1 MFAKKNIKN
10 IYALTPMQEGIL
22 FQSLYDPESLSYF
35 EQFNFHISGELNIPV
50 FEETWNELMN
60 RHDILRTIFVYKNV
74 PQPLQIVLKKRKI
87 DFVFEDISVLSTEEQ
102 DDHCQKYQDKDKLN
116 PFDLS
121 KDVLIRLAVFKL
133 NDTSFN
139 STWTLHHILL
149 DGWSCGILYE
159 EMMRIYSSLIQGKK
173 TKLPPA
179 VPFSSYIRWLKK
191 QDSKAAKD
199 YWKNYLIDYQKLTT
213 IPRITEKQRQDFIDK
228 NDAFDLNESIT
239 LALEETAS
247 KNHVT
252 MNTVLQTV
260 WAILLNKYNAI
271 DDIIFGATV
280 SGRPA
285 EINGIE
291 QMVGLFINAIPV
303 RIKMDGKQRFNE
315 LLKKVHNEAAESSNY
330 HYYSLA
336 DILNQTDLKQDLFDH
351 VLVFENYPDPEILGK
366 DQNNPFVIDSFD
378 VFDHTHFDLTIIIAP
393 EKNKIKFSLTYNQT
407 VYDPLIIDNIASHLK
422 TITQAV
428 IKDNEINIDSIEI
441 LSQDEKHFYLQKRDQ
456 RNDALIKQTRNQNR
470 NIFTKY
476 VPPQNKQQEKLVS
489 IWKEVLKITSPGIDD
504 NFFESGGHSLTAM
517 QIISRIHKEF
527 HVEISIS
534 TFSENPNIRSL
545 SNVITQ
551 QEISK
556 LNEIE
561 ILPQKPYYDVSHSQK
576 RLWILDK
583 TEEHFTAY
591 NLSMGFIFKGNLDSK
606 AFKHALRIT
615 VNRHESLRTTFVEIN
630 GGPVQKIHKTG
641 NFEFIE
647 TDLKTEKDNQI
658 IAENIAKKESIR
670 PFDLTNGPLLRIRL
684 LWLSDESCVIL
695 LNIHHIICD
704 GWSLGL
710 FENEILCTYQSIVDK
725 RTMALPPLKIQY
737 KDYAAW
743 QNKALSDKNVRKHQ
757 DYWFKKLSGE
767 DLPVLNLPT
776 DFTRPAIQ
784 TYNGNTLSYEI
795 DSGITSDLNQF
806 CRDNEVSVFIALLS
820 SLKVLLYH
828 HTGQED
834 IIIGAP
840 IAGRNHRD
848 LEDQIGFYVNTLALR
863 DKVDGNEPF
872 KSLLDSVKQTTL
884 DAYEHQVYPFDLLVK
899 KLNITRDVS
908 NSPVFNV
915 MMALQNKTT
924 QEIELNNLEILP
936 FDYETGISQFDLTFN
951 FSEDKETLCFDIIYN
966 TDLFEKT
973 TIVRMASHFIVLL
986 RSILNNSNQRINH
999 FNILTESEKKCL
1011 LIDFNNT
1018 IKDYPSDKTIVDLFE
1033 EQVEKT
1039 PHKPALIYENTK
1051 FTYEELNQA
1060 ANLLA
1065 HHLIHTYQI
1074 QKDDLVGVVADRSEK
1089 MIISLLGILKAGAA
1103 YLPVDPEYPEQRI
1116 DYIKQDSKC
1125 KVILSEKDFKFE
1137 TNKTVNPKQNIS
1149 VDQLA
1154 YVIYT
1159 SGSTGKPKGVMIEH
1173 GGFVNMCL
1181 AQIAGFGISE
1191 SDHVLQFA
1199 SPSFDAS
1206 LSEIFM
1212 ALLKGAALVLISKE
1226 IINDPKDFVK
1236 FLDKN
1241 QVSVITFPPVYLNM
1255 LNKHPLPTV
1264 KTIITAGEPAIISD
1278 VNFYCKN
1285 KTYFNAYGPTESSV
1299 CATYYKVNKDVTF
1312 QDVIP
1317 IGKAIHNLSVFILN
1331 EFLNPVPVGIPGEI
1345 CISGIGLA
1353 RGYLNNQELTE
1364 EKFVRSP
1371 FYPDALLYKTGDS
1384 GKWMPDGNILFLG
1397 RKDDQVKIRG
1407 HRIEIGEIENR
1418 LRQHPLIKDVL
1429 IIAKESDPNIKELA
1443 AYFISHDNISTL
1455 ELKTFLNEQLPEFMI
1470 PSHLIQLEQF
1480 PLTVH
1485 GKIDKKQLPEPIQS
1499 SDITSNQDYAPPE
1512 NEIQELFV
1520 KVWQK
1525 LLNKDTI
1532 GIFDNFFDMGG
1543 DSIRAI
1549 QFISHLHQKNITL
1562 KVRDIF
1568 QYPTIAQLSEK
1579 MEKSVLINQKTVT
1592 GIVPLTAI
1600 TRWFFKEFSFDKH
1613 HFNHS
1618 ELFYSNEG
1626 FNEEA
1631 LRAVFLKLQAHHD
1644 ALRMTYKLI
1653 DDKVIQKIQ
1662 DLNHPCDFQTI
1673 DLRDSIRAKENL
1685 EFQMERLQASLN
1697 LESGP
1702 LMKVALFKCNDGDR
1716 LLVILHHLI
1725 VDGISW
1731 RILLEDIILGYKQYL
1746 STKSIALPLKTHSF
1760 KAWAENIQK
1769 YSISES
1775 LLEEIDYWKRI
1786 ESTPVGMLPSDN
1798 KIEDLDNIHLMKDT
1812 SSCGLTLSVSETNLL
1827 LTKATQ
1833 TYQTNVHEMLLAV
1846 LAYSMKK
1853 WHGHQ
1858 KTLITLEG
1866 HGRQDIIKNMDIS
1879 RTVGWFTSTY
1889 PVILESPDT
1898 KDTYAQIETIKQI
1911 LKNIPCQGM
1920 GYSILKYI
1928 NPEKYI
1934 QLNVKPCVSFNY
1946 LGQFNDN
1953 SREIFHID
1961 ENSPGHSIS
1970 KNAKIIHDIDINA
1983 VIEKQ
1988 KLQLYV
1994 IFDNKRYQMATMENF
2009 IMNYEDH
2016 LQHIIFSVHD
2026 RSSSSV
2032 YPWV

>member
-35 EQFNFHISGELNIPV
+35 EQFNFHISGELDIPV
-50 FEETWNELMN
+50 FEETWNELMK

-74 PQPLQIVLKKRKI
+74 PQPLQIVLKNRKI
-87 DFVFEDISVLSTEEQ
+87 DFMFEDIAALSKDEQ
-102 DDHCQKYQDKDKLN
+102 DFHCQNYQDKDKLN

-121 KDVLIRLAVFKL
+121 KDVLMRLAVFKL
-133 NDTSFN
+133 NDTSFYT
-139 STWTLHHILL
+139 TWTLHHILL

-159 EMMRIYSSLIQGKK
+159 EMIHIYKSLIQG
-173 TKLPPA
+173 TKIELSPA
-179 VPFSSYIRWLKK
+179 VPFSNYIRWLKK

-213 IPRITEKQRQDFIDK
+213 IPRITTEQRKDFIDK
-228 NDAFDLNESIT
+228 NYEFELNESIT

-252 MNTVLQTV
+252 INAVIQTV

-271 DDIIFGATV
+271 NDVVFGATV

-303 RIKMDGKQRFNE
+303 RIKMDATQQFKE
-315 LLKKVHNEAAESSNY
+315 LLKIVHNEAAESSNY

-336 DILNQTDLKQDLFDH
+336 DILNQTDLKQNLFDH
-351 VLVFENYPDPEILGK
+351 VLVFENYPDPEMSGK
-366 DQNNPFVIDSFD
+366 DQNNPFIIDSFD

-407 VYDPLIIDNIASHLK
+407 VYDPLIIENIASHLK

-428 IKDNEINIDSIEI
+428 IKDNEMSIYSIDL
-441 LSQDEKHFYLQKRDQ
+441 LSQDDRQFYLQKRDQ
-456 RNDALIKQTRNQNR
+456 INDALKNQTRNQNR

-476 VPPQNKQQEKLVS
+476 IPPQNKQQERLVS

-527 HVEISIS
+527 HVEISIR

-545 SNVITQ
+545 SDVITQ
-551 QEISK
+551 QETSK

-561 ILPQKPYYDVSHSQK
+561 ILPEKPYYDVSHSQK

-606 AFKHALRIT
+606 AFKRALRIT

-630 GGPVQKIHKTG
+630 GEPLQRIHKFE

-647 TDLKTEKDNQI
+647 TDLKTEQKKMI
-658 IAENIAKKESIR
+658 IAEDIAKMESIR

-684 LWLSDESCVIL
+684 LWLSDECCVIL

-710 FENEILCTYQSIVDK
+710 FENEVLYVYQSIVDNK
-725 RTMALPPLKIQY
+725 TIDLPPLKIQY

-757 DYWFKKLSGE
+757 DYWLNKLSGE
-767 DLPVLNLPT
+767 LPVLNLPT

-784 TYNGNTLSYEI
+784 TYNGNTLSDGI
-795 DSGITSDLNQF
+795 DQDITSDLNQF
-806 CRDNEVSVFIALLS
+806 CRDNEVSLFGALLA

-828 HTGQED
+828 YTGQED
-834 IIIGAP
+834 IIIGVP
-840 IAGRNHRD
+840 IAGRNYQA
-848 LEDQIGFYVNTLALR
+848 LEDQIGFYANTLALR
-863 DKVDGNEPF
+863 DHVDGNESF
-872 KSLLDSVKQTTL
+872 KTFLGSVKQTTL
-884 DAYEHQVYPFDLLVK
+884 DAYEHQLYPFDLLVK
-899 KLNITRDVS
+899 KLNIKRDVS
-908 NSPVFNV
+908 TSPVFNV
-915 MMALQNKTT
+915 MMVLQNQTI
-924 QEIELNNLEILP
+924 QEIEINNLEIRP
-936 FDYETGISQFDLTFN
+936 FDYESGISQFDLTFN
-951 FSEDKETLCFDIIYN
+951 FTENKEKLRFDINYN
-966 TDLFEKT
+966 TNLFEKT
-973 TIVRMASHFIVLL
+973 TIVRMISHFKRLL
-986 RSILNNSNQRINH
+986 RSILNNSNQLIDH
-999 FNILTESEKKCL
+999 LNILTDSEKRRI
-1011 LIDFNNT
+1011 LIDFNHT
-1018 IKDYPSDKTIVDLFE
+1018 IQDYPSDKTIVDLFE
-1033 EQVEKT
+1033 EQVQKT
-1039 PHKPALIYENTK
+1039 PHHTALVYNNTL

-1060 ANLLA
+1060 ANQLA

-1074 QKDDLVGVVADRSEK
+1074 QKDDLVGVMADRSEK

-1125 KVILSEKDFKFE
+1125 KLILSEKDFRSLS
-1137 TNKTVNPKQNIS
+1137 NNVDNPRQHIS
-1149 VDQLA
+1149 VDHLA

-1181 AQIAGFGISE
+1181 AQIAGFGILE

-1212 ALLKGAALVLISKE
+1212 ALLKGAALVLIGKD
-1226 IINDPKDFVK
+1226 IINDPEDFVN

-1264 KTIITAGEPAIISD
+1264 KTIITAGEPAIMSD

-1299 CATYYKVNKDVTF
+1299 CATYYKVNKDITD
-1312 QDVIP
+1312 QDVVP
-1317 IGKAIHNLSVFILN
+1317 VGKAIHNLSVFILN
-1331 EFLNPVPVGIPGEI
+1331 EFLTPVPVGIPGEI

-1353 RGYLNNQELTE
+1353 KGYLNNPELTE
-1364 EKFVRSP
+1364 EKFVQSP
-1371 FYPDALLYKTGDS
+1371 FTPNERLYKTGDS
-1384 GKWMPDGNILFLG
+1384 GKWLPDGNILFLG

-1418 LRQHPLIKDVL
+1418 MRQHPLIKDVL
-1429 IIAKESDPNIKELA
+1429 IIANESDPNIKELV
-1443 AYFISHDNISTL
+1443 AYFISHANISSQ

-1470 PSHLIQLEQF
+1470 PSHFMRLDQF
-1480 PLTVH
+1480 PLTIH
-1485 GKIDKKQLPEPIQS
+1485 GKINKKQLPSPLKS
-1499 SDITSNQDYAPPE
+1499 SDIKSPDDYIPPE
-1512 NEIQELFV
+1512 NEIQEIFV
-1520 KVWQK
+1520 QVWQK
-1525 LLNKDTI
+1525 ILNKDKI

-1562 KVRDIF
+1562 RVRDVF

-1579 MEKSVLINQKTVT
+1579 IKKSVDINQDVVT

-1600 TRWFFKEFSFDKH
+1600 TSWFFKEFSFDKH

-1618 ELFYSNEG
+1618 ELFYSDEG

-1631 LRAVFLKLQAHHD
+1631 LRAVFLNIQAHHD
-1644 ALRMTYKLI
+1644 ALRMKYKLI
-1653 DDKVIQKIQ
+1653 DDKVIQEIQ
-1662 DLNHPCDFQTI
+1662 GINHPFYFQTI
-1673 DLRDSIRAKENL
+1673 DLRDSQRADDVL
-1685 EFQMERLQASLN
+1685 DLHIERLQASLN

-1702 LMKVALFKCNDGDR
+1702 LMKVALFKQNDGDR

-1725 VDGISW
+1725 VDGLSW
-1731 RILLEDIILGYKQYL
+1731 RIILEDMIRGYKQYL
-1746 STKSIALPLKTHSF
+1746 STKSITLPFKTHSF
-1760 KAWAENIQK
+1760 KAWAESIQL
-1769 YSISES
+1769 YSTSDS
-1775 LLEEIDYWKRI
+1775 LLQEIDYWRRI
-1786 ESTPVGMLPSDN
+1786 ESTPIGSLPSDFKN
-1798 KIEDLDNIHLMKDT
+1798 EDSDNIHLMKDT
-1812 SSCGLTLSVSETNLL
+1812 RSCGLTLSVSETNLL

-1833 TYQTNVHEMLLAV
+1833 DYQASVHEILLAV

-1853 WHGHQ
+1853 WHGHK

-1866 HGRQDIIKNMDIS
+1866 HGRQDIIKNIDIS

-1889 PVILESPDT
+1889 PVILESPDSE
-1898 KDTYAQIETIKQI
+1898 DIYNQIETIKQI
-1911 LKNIPCQGM
+1911 LKSIPCKGM
-1920 GYSILKYI
+1920 GFSILKYI
-1928 NPEKYI
+1928 TPEEYKED
-1934 QLNVKPCVSFNY
+1934 LKFNVKPGVSFNY

-1953 SREIFHID
+1953 RSEIFQIAD
-1961 ENSPGHSIS
+1961 NSPGHSIS
-1970 KNAKIIHDIDINA
+1970 NNAKIIHDIDINV

-1994 IFDNKRYQMATMENF
+1994 IFDNKQYQMATMENF

-2026 RSSSSV
+2026 
-2032 YPWV
+2032 